1 MNNFI
6 QLKGKKIIITGGPS
20 TGKTAVIEQLE
31 KDGFHCLHE
40 VIRNMTSEEIN
51 QGEKIKIVSNPIIS
65 VSDPM
70 KFNLR
75 ILNARIE
82 QYKTAQETN
91 GNLFFFDRGIP
102 DVLAYMDCFQQNY
115 DSIFINAC
123 DNLRYDNVFLMPP
136 WKEIHISDNE
146 RYESFEE
153 SLSIYECLKNS
164 YERHSYDVTIVPIGS
179 IAERVAFILE
189 QINAT

>member
-1 MNNFI
+1 
-6 QLKGKKIIITGGPS
+6 
-20 TGKTAVIEQLE
+20 
-31 KDGFHCLHE
+31 
-40 VIRNMTSEEIN
+40 
-51 QGEKIKIVSNPIIS
+51 
-65 VSDPM
+65 
-70 KFNLR
+70 
-75 ILNARIE
+75 
-82 QYKTAQETN
+82 
-91 GNLFFFDRGIP
+91 
-102 DVLAYMDCFQQNY
+102 
-115 DSIFINAC
+115 
-123 DNLRYDNVFLMPP
+123 MPP

>member
-6 QLKGKKIIITGGPS
+6 QLKGKKIVITGGPS

-31 KDGFHCLHE
+31 KDGFNCLHE
-40 VIRNMTSEEIN
+40 VIRNMTSEEKN
-51 QGEKIKIVSNPIIS
+51 HGQKIEIVSNPIIS
-65 VSDPM
+65 VTNPM

-82 QYKTAQETN
+82 QYKTAQEAI
-91 GNLFFFDRGIP
+91 GKMFFFDRGIP
-102 DVLAYMDCFQQNY
+102 DVLAYMDCFQQTY
-115 DSIFINAC
+115 DSIFTNAC
-123 DNLRYDNVFLMPP
+123 ENLRYDNIFLMPP
-136 WKEIHISDNE
+136 WKEIHVPDTE

-164 YERHSYDVTIVPIGS
+164 YEKHSYDVTIVPIGS
-179 IAERVAFILE
+179 ITERVEYILE